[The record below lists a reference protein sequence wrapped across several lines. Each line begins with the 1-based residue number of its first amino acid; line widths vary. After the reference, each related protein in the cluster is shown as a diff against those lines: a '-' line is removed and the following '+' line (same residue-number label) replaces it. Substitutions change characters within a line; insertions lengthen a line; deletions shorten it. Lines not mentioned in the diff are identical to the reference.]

1 MGQSTWEKQK
11 NNPSKRK
18 MAIFVAE
25 GYDFNLIIEA
35 RNRTKPPP
43 SRGKKI
49 SGFWRFMCIR
59 REQLDQAGDDIVHD
73 DLALKDKVAQEW
85 DNLGRKKQ
93 QEFKVLAKDQF
104 PKARKRILDV
114 RQELDLEQIPE
125 EDEGENS

>member
-1 MGQSTWEKQK
+1 MRQ
-11 NNPSKRK
+11 KRK

-35 RNRTKPPP
+35 RNRTKAPP

-93 QEFKVLAKDQF
+93 QEFKVLAKCVHFYYCNSCPFIFACLLSISGISSQ
-104 PKARKRILDV
+104 K
-114 RQELDLEQIPE
+114 PE
-125 EDEGENS
+125 KEF

>member
-1 MGQSTWEKQK
+1 MGK
-11 NNPSKRK
+11 NKKLMRQKRK

-35 RNRTKPPP
+35 RNRTKAPT

>member
-1 MGQSTWEKQK
+1 
-11 NNPSKRK
+11 

-35 RNRTKPPP
+35 RKRTKAPPA
-43 SRGKKI
+43 RGKKI

-59 REQLDQAGDDIVHD
+59 REQLDQAGDDIIHD

-93 QEFKVLAKDQF
+93 QEFKVLAKCVHFITVIHVHSYLHVYFQF
-104 PKARKRILDV
+104 QGSVPKSQKK
-114 RQELDLEQIPE
+114 
-125 EDEGENS
+125 NSRR